1 MPDLN
6 KSGAAIRKPAGAAAK
21 TAPPKAARKGGLDYA
36 TVRELA
42 LKLPDVSVGSTQ
54 GGIAF
59 KAGGKL
65 LACKAVNRSAEAD
78 SLMMRVGAAERD
90 RLLAAAPQ
98 VCYVTPHYLSYEVV
112 LVRLSKVD
120 RKTLQELFGLAWN
133 FVMAKATK
141 PATRRKTASVFRYL

>member
-1 MPDLN
+1 
-6 KSGAAIRKPAGAAAK
+6 
-21 TAPPKAARKGGLDYA
+21 
-36 TVRELA
+36 
-42 LKLPDVSVGSTQ
+42 
-54 GGIAF
+54 
-59 KAGGKL
+59 
-65 LACKAVNRSAEAD
+65 
-78 SLMMRVGAAERD
+78 MMRVGAAERD

-141 PATRRKTASVFRYL
+141 PATRRKTASVLRYL